1 MNSSLESE
9 MNSLRQL
16 ETRLSMVLVDGAV
29 VQVATDDDAIDDILV
44 IFLMVFTNYYYVR

>member
-1 MNSSLESE
+1 

-29 VQVATDDDAIDDILV
+29 VQLVTDDEAIDDIFV
-44 IFLMVFTNYYYVR
+44 IFLMVLINY

>member
-1 MNSSLESE
+1 

-29 VQVATDDDAIDDILV
+29 VQLVTDDEAIDDIFV
-44 IFLMVFTNYYYVR
+44 VFLMVLISY

>member
-1 MNSSLESE
+1 

-29 VQVATDDDAIDDILV
+29 FQLVTDDEAIDDILD
-44 IFLMVFTNYYYVR
+44 FLDGVNQLLRQVTKTTTN